1 MRISLTNGYFIEVD
15 ERNYTLKQNREIMA
29 KDGNLREIERVCGYY
44 GKLDHALEEFLKANQ
59 IDQGPDQ
66 AMDME
71 EYVQFVSQVN
81 KAAVEAIKV
90 ELGTFH

>member
-1 MRISLTNGYFIEVD
+1 MKDAERI
-15 ERNYTLKQNREIMA
+15 
-29 KDGNLREIERVCGYY
+29 CGYY

-59 IDQGPDQ
+59 LDISADQKL
-66 AMDME
+66 DMQ

-90 ELGTFH
+90 ELRTVH